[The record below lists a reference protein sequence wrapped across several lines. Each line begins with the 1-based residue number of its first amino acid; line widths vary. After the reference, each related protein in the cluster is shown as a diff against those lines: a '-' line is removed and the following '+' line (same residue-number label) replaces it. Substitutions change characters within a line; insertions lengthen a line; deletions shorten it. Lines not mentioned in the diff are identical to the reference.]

1 MAEEADAHY
10 VDRGP
15 SVVVVL
21 VDDGAVVLVQQWR
34 EAVGAET
41 VELVQ
46 ERLEPG
52 ESALDAAIR
61 GVREECALRATR
73 WREHGSFWAV
83 PAYSTQRA
91 HVLSAV
97 VDGRVPGSAGGETK
111 VVHCDPADLDVL
123 LDDAV
128 SLAGLAL
135 YRRSAASASASV
147 LSR

>member
-1 MAEEADAHY
+1 MGAETDVEQ

-15 SVVVVL
+15 TVVVVL
-21 VDDGAVVLVQQWR
+21 VHDGAVVLVQQWR
-34 EAVGAET
+34 EAIGAET

-52 ESALDAAIR
+52 ESPLEAAVR
-61 GVREECALRATR
+61 GVREECSLRATC

-91 HVLSAV
+91 HVFSAV
-97 VDGRVPGSAGGETK
+97 AEERLPGGDGVTK
-111 VVHCDPADLDVL
+111 VVHCDPDDLDVL

-135 YRRSAASASASV
+135 YRRSVASAATW
-147 LSR
+147 

>member
-1 MAEEADAHY
+1 MAEGTDEY

-34 EAVGAET
+34 DAVGAET

-52 ESALDAAIR
+52 ETPLDAAIR
-61 GVREECALRATR
+61 GVREECALRATG
-73 WREHGSFWAV
+73 WRAHGSFWAV
-83 PAYSTQRA
+83 PAYSTQRV

-97 VDGRVPGSAGGETK
+97 VDRRLPGAGSRETK
-111 VVHCDPADLDVL
+111 IVHCDPADLDVL

-128 SLAGLAL
+128 SLAGLGL
-135 YRRSAASASASV
+135 YRRAATSV
-147 LSR
+147 PA

>member
-1 MAEEADAHY
+1 MAGGRDVEW

-34 EAVGAET
+34 KAVGAET
-41 VELVQ
+41 VELLQ

-52 ESALDAAIR
+52 ESPLDAAIR
-61 GVREECALRATR
+61 GVREECALRATG
-73 WREHGSFWAV
+73 WQDHGSFWAV
-83 PAYSTQRA
+83 PAYSNQRA

-97 VDGRVPGSAGGETK
+97 VDGRLPSARETK
-111 VVHCDPADLDVL
+111 VVHCDPSDLDVL

-135 YRRSAASASASV
+135 YRRSGAPASASV
-147 LSR
+147 ASR